1 MPNFLAGLSSSTSQ
15 SALNAAGSAFGVGNV
30 GSIAGAGAGAVT
42 ALSNS
47 SSQSL
52 TNAGF
57 NAAIALTSGSSLGTV
72 ASGALTSL
80 TGVSFGPLGGIVDG
94 LLGGGSTGTKPIA
107 LHTEFAAGPAEMGR
121 AYGEQDLVFYLL
133 RADQGAAS
141 AETKIEDKQAAA
153 GGGQLGTLGTLASVA
168 TAAGAITGNAIVQN
182 VATGLAFAKAATGLF
197 GGGAGGAA
205 AALAGGGGGGP
216 GNIAAKD
223 IQNSDL
229 SSVIPTE
236 WYFITPPQDV
246 SWSKD
251 SKNGLVETYGTN
263 APYVTYGS
271 TGLRKLSLGNAMI
284 EGFSNGKM
292 VEGNVTALE
301 VAMNM
306 VLQNGYTAPYCWK
319 LYCGP
324 TKEYG
329 TFIISSVKVKEAMR
343 DMAGYATRAFV
354 DVDLI
359 EVPSYQVAGG
369 IDLASGSTLGAGL
382 SSAAKAASANSASS
396 QNAAAAGAAAPNPAS
411 SSTAATAAAANKP
424 AAAAPRPSALPGQG
438 GVPNIATGQ

>member
-1 MPNFLAGLSSSTSQ
+1 MPNFLAGLANPTSQ
-15 SALNAAGSAFGVGNV
+15 SALNAAGSSFGVGNV
-30 GSIAGAGAGAVT
+30 GSLAAAGNGAVA
-42 ALSNS
+42 ALQNTTG
-47 SSQSL
+47 QAA

-72 ASGALTSL
+72 ASGALSSL
-80 TGVSFGPLGGIVDG
+80 TGVSFGPLAG
-94 LLGGGSTGTKPIA
+94 LLGGGGLSGTKPVA
-107 LHTEFAAGPAEMGR
+107 LHTEFAAGPAEMGNT
-121 AYGEQDLVFYLL
+121 YGEQDLVFYLL

-141 AETKIEDKQAAA
+141 AETKIEDQQAAA

-168 TAAGAITGNAIVQN
+168 TAAGAITGNNTVKN

-197 GGGAGGAA
+197 KKPAA
-205 AALAGGGGGGP
+205 SVAALAGGGP
-216 GNIAAKD
+216 GNIAAQD

-229 SSVIPTE
+229 PSVIPTE

-251 SKNGLVETYGTN
+251 SKNGLVETFGTN
-263 APYVTYGS
+263 APYVTYAS
-271 TGLRKLSLGNAMI
+271 TGLRKLTLGNAML

-324 TKEYG
+324 TKQYG

-343 DMAGYATRAFV
+343 DMSGYATRAFV
-354 DVDLI
+354 DVDLV
-359 EVPSYQVAGG
+359 EVPSYQVSGGLDLAGG
-369 IDLASGSTLGAGL
+369 SVLGAGL
-382 SSAAKAASANSASS
+382 SSAAKAASADSASS
-396 QNAAAAGAAAPNPAS
+396 QDAKAAAATPSNPAS
-411 SSTAATAAAANKP
+411 SGTSGQAAAAASKPAGGATAAA
-424 AAAAPRPSALPGQG
+424 PSAALAQ
-438 GVPNIATGQ
+438 